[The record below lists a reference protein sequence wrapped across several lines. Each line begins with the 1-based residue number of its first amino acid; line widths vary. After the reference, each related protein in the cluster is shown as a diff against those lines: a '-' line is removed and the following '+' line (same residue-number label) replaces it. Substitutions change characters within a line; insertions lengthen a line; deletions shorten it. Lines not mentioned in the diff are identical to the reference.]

1 MALTLNRKPAP
12 GASTPVVLRP
22 EAQGQWALA
31 WRKFRRNTV
40 AVLSLAL
47 IAVYLVA
54 AALAATL
61 APHNPVQDRSGR
73 DFLPPFWQMQSPAGQ
88 AYDAAHP
95 LGTDQQGRDVLSRLL
110 YGGRSSMVTG
120 VLPVAVILLVGA
132 TLGFAAGFLGGLAD
146 DVIMRLTDVF
156 FALPIELFLILVMV
170 TLGDSWIGR
179 LANGL
184 PLFLIA
190 LALMSWS
197 GLARLLRGQALQ
209 LRETGFVDA
218 ARSLGASDAH
228 IIRKHIMPNS
238 MGVIIV
244 WVAFAVPRF
253 IIAEA
258 ILGFIGLGLR
268 PSLDANDFFLTSW
281 GRLFLDGYAIVGSQP
296 GLLLATAGVVSAL
309 VIAFT
314 FLGDGLRDALDP
326 RTR

>member
-120 VLPVAVILLVGA
+120 VLPVLGNLLANTLVFLISLAVSPWLAIASICYLILIHKTEYFINARTVGA
-132 TLGFAAGFLGGLAD
+132 RVQVASWEILAAMLTGEALFGVQGLVAAP
-146 DVIMRLTDVF
+146 LLYPF
-156 FALPIELFLILVMV
+156 FKRE
-170 TLGDSWIGR
+170 IGR
-179 LANGL
+179 LRGGRGGDD
-184 PLFLIA
+184 LI
-190 LALMSWS
+190 
-197 GLARLLRGQALQ
+197 
-209 LRETGFVDA
+209 
-218 ARSLGASDAH
+218 
-228 IIRKHIMPNS
+228 
-238 MGVIIV
+238 
-244 WVAFAVPRF
+244 
-253 IIAEA
+253 
-258 ILGFIGLGLR
+258 
-268 PSLDANDFFLTSW
+268 
-281 GRLFLDGYAIVGSQP
+281 
-296 GLLLATAGVVSAL
+296 
-309 VIAFT
+309 
-314 FLGDGLRDALDP
+314 
-326 RTR
+326 